1 MFFLVEAE
9 KHNARMLWLDN
20 THNSFAC
27 KYACSQEE
35 RLRATTVGNTGAD
48 TAVAAGGAGGGDDYY
63 SPAILH
69 FVGVDKPSTLFVHA
83 THRSRVVNA
92 LTKIDVAHAFVA
104 DHVQGHYQ
112 RWFEH
117 LMGGLLEAFGTTGT
131 GPPSSAAQ
139 SSQPVSSFDGH
150 SHSQLLWH
158 EPLPEVSPGGGKG
171 GGNGLTVSKQQ
182 ASMGGKRW
190 VAFLHVPS
198 T

>member
-35 RLRATTVGNTGAD
+35 RLRATTVGDTGAE
-48 TAVAAGGAGGGDDYY
+48 TAAAGGGDDYY

-131 GPPSSAAQ
+131 GQ
-139 SSQPVSSFDGH
+139 SQQTVSSFDGH

-158 EPLPEVSPGGGKG
+158 EPLPEVSPGAGKG